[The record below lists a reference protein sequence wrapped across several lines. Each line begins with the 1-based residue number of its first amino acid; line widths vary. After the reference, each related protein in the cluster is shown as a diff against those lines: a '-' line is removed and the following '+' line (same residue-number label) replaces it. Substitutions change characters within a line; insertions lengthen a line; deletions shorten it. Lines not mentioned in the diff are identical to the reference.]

1 MARGMEWRVP
11 QQRWEATAPMKV
23 VITGSTGL
31 IGSAL
36 GPFLEGHG
44 MAVARVRRAAPGSP
58 IDATRWDPAGA
69 GLSPAALDG
78 ADAVVHLSGAGI
90 ADRRWTTARKEV
102 LRASRMTSTRL
113 VAEAVARARTVPR
126 VLVCASAV
134 GFYGNRG
141 DEVLGEMAAPGTGF
155 LAELCREWEAAADPA
170 RQRGVRVVF
179 LRSGIALSAAGGA
192 LGKMLLPFKAGVGG
206 VLGSGRQYMSWIAID
221 DLVRVVEHALT
232 SEALDGPVNVAT
244 PRAATNREFT
254 STLGAVLRRPTVLP
268 MPALVVR
275 LFFGALGVETL
286 LSSTRV
292 EPVRLIDTGFE
303 FRYPGLEGALRHVLG
318 PDS

>member
-1 MARGMEWRVP
+1 
-11 QQRWEATAPMKV
+11 MKV

-36 GPFLEGHG
+36 GPFLEGQG
-44 MAVARVRRAAPGSP
+44 MSVSRVRRAAPGDP
-58 IDATRWDPAGA
+58 IDATLWDPTGA
-69 GLSPAALDG
+69 GLSPDALDG

-90 ADRRWTTARKEV
+90 ADRRWTATRKQE

-113 VAEAVARARTVPR
+113 VAEAVARATTAPR

-134 GFYGNRG
+134 GYYGNRG
-141 DEVLGEMAAPGTGF
+141 DEVLTETAAPGTGF
-155 LAELCREWEAAADPA
+155 LAELCREWEAAANAP

-192 LGKMLLPFKAGVGG
+192 LGKMLLPFKAGLGG
-206 VLGSGRQYMSWIAID
+206 VLGSGRQFMSWIAID

-232 SEALDGPVNVAT
+232 RDVLDGPVNVAT

-268 MPALVVR
+268 MPAPVVR
-275 LFFGALGVETL
+275 LLFGELGVETL

-292 EPVRLIDTGFE
+292 EPARLMDTGFE
-303 FRYPGLEGALRHVLG
+303 FHYPALDGALRHVLG
-318 PDS
+318 RDS